1 MDYKTLYAKTPP
13 TRLFFKA
20 AIPGSVG
27 MLASSIYQ
35 LIDGMLVGRLL
46 GSQSFAALN
55 LAMPFVIINFA
66 LADLIGV
73 GSSVSISIRLGEK
86 KEKEA
91 GNLFTCACLMIL
103 GAAVLIGALL
113 FFAAPVFM
121 KLMGA
126 DPELAALAVQ
136 YLRVYALFSPLTT
149 ILFAVDNYLRFCG
162 RIRTSMVL
170 NIFMAGLCALLE
182 FIFLYLFR
190 FGIWGAA
197 LGTCLSMSLCTVL
210 AFLPFFRGKLA
221 LKFCRPKFRLDS
233 VRQTLSCGCPV
244 FLNNVAGRVA
254 SILMNTILL
263 RLGGDAAVSVY
274 GILMY
279 VDGFIQPLLYGM
291 CDSLQPAVGFNWG
304 AGNYRRVTAIEKRCF
319 TASAILSLVF
329 SAGIFLFPEE
339 VARLFL
345 QGGDPEILTL
355 AVPAVTLFSATY
367 VTRWFSFASQS
378 FMAAIEKPLLASI
391 ISVATV
397 LGFPVLLILVFWPL
411 GLTGLWLNLPGT
423 ALLSALLSLGILLKI
438 RKQLQGP
445 AE

>member
-149 ILFAVDNYLRFCG
+149 ILFAVDNYLRICG